1 DVEDEDAER
10 VINLEVE
17 PCPIGIVKHQLD
29 IGLLRNDFIEPA
41 LFQIVAMDA
50 VVELARLSVGD
61 SVEIDAVEILKRG
74 KLIAVEA
81 GGAGVGE
88 IVLGFCPPTPKL
100 LSRLPGSERM
110 VPGVI
115 AVPPQARQVHPSSM
129 LGFHITRQLIER
141 PKMIMRV
148 DRG

>member
-1 DVEDEDAER
+1 
-10 VINLEVE
+10 
-17 PCPIGIVKHQLD
+17 
-29 IGLLRNDFIEPA
+29 
-41 LFQIVAMDA
+41 MDA

-88 IVLGFCPPTPKL
+88 IVLGFCPPILKL

-148 DRG
+148 DRGDRIEKRFDFAIGRCFPRAHSWRVRWPGSTFRTPGVLRG